1 MRIVPSRPTATLSLS
16 ALSWINLQYVLLSSS
31 HHNEYNDFVI
41 TFLPFI
47 LILMVIT
54 LLITNQV
61 DAVVTM
67 LPFAAPLAHILDAP
81 LIQFS
86 PTGFLTCHHHHHAE
100 LGDMGGGAIHLAF
113 SHSWS

>member
-47 LILMVIT
+47 LILMV
-54 LLITNQV
+54 TNQV

-86 PTGFLTCHHHHHAE
+86 PTGFLTCHHHYAE